1 MINVILTI
9 LAVLIIIVLWIT
21 IYDSNRFVIVRHTFS
36 DKRIRKSMRAVVIT
50 DLHNKSF
57 GRNNELLLAAIRE
70 QTPDFILVGGD
81 IPTAKP
87 GKSLDIAISFLRELT
102 KEYTVYYANGNH
114 EHRMKLYPETYGD
127 MWERYESALKEL
139 GAKLL
144 VNEKV
149 ELPECGLCI
158 YGSEIEKKYYIRFKT
173 AQMDES
179 YMESILGKKEEKYYN
194 ILLAHN
200 PDYFPQYAVWGADL
214 VLSGHVHGG
223 MVRIPFWG
231 KGVVSPK
238 VSFFPKYDGGVFR
251 QGNSTM
257 LLGRGLGM
265 HTIPV
270 RTFNPGELLVIDFL
284 PDGQKA

>member
-139 GAKLL
+139 GVKLL